1 MAIPLLAGAAAPASA
16 PEYRRALLRVK
27 TLGMIGY
34 LGLDNLGFLDKV
46 GAISLGDKQTVSDL
60 AKTSY
65 RGWFIASLA
74 QVLLELDAL
83 ARAATRGAAAADSGD
98 REGQEAAAAARDRAA
113 LAALQATCQTIL
125 AGSMG
130 DIVKG
135 LSPSTTGP
143 LGVASSLLA
152 LYMMAVPPGKPKK
165 A

>member
-83 ARAATRGAAAADSGD
+83 ARAATRERRRRGKCGC
-98 REGQEAAAAARDRAA
+98 RTRH
-113 LAALQATCQTIL
+113 
-125 AGSMG
+125 
-130 DIVKG
+130 
-135 LSPSTTGP
+135 
-143 LGVASSLLA
+143 
-152 LYMMAVPPGKPKK
+152 VP
-165 A
+165 